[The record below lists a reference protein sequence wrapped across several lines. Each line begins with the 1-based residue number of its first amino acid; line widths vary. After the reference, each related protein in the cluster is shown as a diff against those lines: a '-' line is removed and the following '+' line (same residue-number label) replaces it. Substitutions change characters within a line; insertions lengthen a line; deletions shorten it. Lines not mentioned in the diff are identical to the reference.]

1 MCLRPCSSPSLPVSG
16 MARNHETEADLSG
29 QGLQP
34 ADAILIASDLKF
46 MAVLTELGLGYNKI
60 GDEGA
65 KAFAAKPSPRT
76 SEVGHGGPDQVLPL
90 GQ

>member
-1 MCLRPCSSPSLPVSG
+1 MCLRPCSSPSLPISG

-29 QGLQP
+29 QGLLP

-46 MAVLTELGLGYNKI
+46 MAVLTELGLGYNNI

-65 KAFAAKPSPRT
+65 KAIAEDLKSDTA
-76 SEVGHGGPDQVLPL
+76 VLTKFYL
-90 GQ
+90 WGNNI

>member
-1 MCLRPCSSPSLPVSG
+1 MCLRPCSSPSLPISG

-46 MAVLTELGLGYNKI
+46 MAVLTEW
-60 GDEGA
+60 GA
-65 KAFAAKPSPRT
+65 RVQQDRGRGCQSHRR
-76 SEVGHGGPDQVLPL
+76 GPLKSDTAVLTKFYL
-90 GQ
+90 WGNNI

>member
-65 KAFAAKPSPRT
+65 KAIA
-76 SEVGHGGPDQVLPL
+76 EDL
-90 GQ
+90 

>member
-46 MAVLTELGLGYNKI
+46 MAVLTLGSGTTRS
-60 GDEGA
+60 GTRVP
-65 KAFAAKPSPRT
+65 KPSPRT
-76 SEVGHGGPDQVLPL
+76 SSRTRRS
-90 GQ
+90 